1 MSSTRKKRDKEFLR
15 IYREKRDFKKTKEPF
30 GASTGKN
37 KDMIFVIQKHDASSL
52 HYDFRIEV
60 NGKLKSWAVPKNLS
74 TDPSEKRLAIQT
86 EDHPLEYAD
95 FEGEIPEELYGSGK
109 VIVWD
114 AGTYE
119 AINDNENE
127 NNKSIEDALKDGEVK
142 IRLNGRKLKGGYAL
156 INSTTGDKNEW
167 LAIKLKDE
175 EADARRNPV
184 NTEPES
190 VISGKKIKEIGKE

>member
-1 MSSTRKKRDKEFLR
+1 M
-15 IYREKRDFKKTKEPF
+15 
-30 GASTGKN
+30 
-37 KDMIFVIQKHDASSL
+37 
-52 HYDFRIEV
+52 
-60 NGKLKSWAVPKNLS
+60 
-74 TDPSEKRLAIQT
+74 AIQT